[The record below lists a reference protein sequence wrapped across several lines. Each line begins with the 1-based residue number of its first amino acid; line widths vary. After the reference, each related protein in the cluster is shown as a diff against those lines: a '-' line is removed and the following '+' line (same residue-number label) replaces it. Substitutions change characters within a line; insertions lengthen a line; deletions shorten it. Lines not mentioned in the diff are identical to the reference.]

1 MILFAFQL
9 NELENNMSISDNTN
23 SIILPPNFPFDKD
36 NNLLVNPYG
45 HLQFI
50 QGTYDGEKS
59 EIKGI
64 ENYYSLSQVIEIAT
78 YAYSQGVEQGL
89 EIDFPTPS
97 DTANFVKYIKTYI
110 EKEY

>member
-1 MILFAFQL
+1 MG
-9 NELENNMSISDNTN
+9 ELYKLKEESD
-23 SIILPPNFPFDKD
+23 F
-36 NNLLVNPYG
+36 NNLGIDWNPNK
-45 HLQFI
+45 HVQFVK
-50 QGTYDGEKS
+50 GTFDGEKS
-59 EIKGI
+59 EIKAI

-89 EIDFPTPS
+89 EIDFPMPS

>member
-1 MILFAFQL
+1 
-9 NELENNMSISDNTN
+9 MSISDNTN
-23 SIILPPNFPFDKD
+23 SIITPPNVPFDKE

-45 HLQFI
+45 HLQI
-50 QGTYDGEKS
+50 EKGTFDGEKS
-59 EIKGI
+59 EIKAI

>member
-1 MILFAFQL
+1 M
-9 NELENNMSISDNTN
+9 E
-23 SIILPPNFPFDKD
+23 K
-36 NNLLVNPYG
+36 
-45 HLQFI
+45 QF
-50 QGTYDGEKS
+50 
-59 EIKGI
+59 
-64 ENYYSLSQVIEIAT
+64 NLSQVIEIAT

>member
-1 MILFAFQL
+1 M
-9 NELENNMSISDNTN
+9 
-23 SIILPPNFPFDKD
+23 DK
-36 NNLLVNPYG
+36 
-45 HLQFI
+45 QF
-50 QGTYDGEKS
+50 
-59 EIKGI
+59 
-64 ENYYSLSQVIEIAT
+64 NLSQVIEIAT

>member
-1 MILFAFQL
+1 MS
-9 NELENNMSISDNTN
+9 ELDKLKEESDFNNFI
-23 SIILPPNFPFDKD
+23 
-36 NNLLVNPYG
+36 NPYD
-45 HLQFI
+45 HIQFV
-50 QGTYDGEKS
+50 QGTFDGEKS
-59 EIKGI
+59 EIKAI